1 MNFDDEKFAAEK
13 HSAGAIARLTGDS
26 TGHRIRI
33 SVTSLRPGPD
43 PDPDPAIENWMD
55 IENWI

>member
-43 PDPDPAIENWMD
+43 PDPDPAIENW
-55 IENWI
+55 I